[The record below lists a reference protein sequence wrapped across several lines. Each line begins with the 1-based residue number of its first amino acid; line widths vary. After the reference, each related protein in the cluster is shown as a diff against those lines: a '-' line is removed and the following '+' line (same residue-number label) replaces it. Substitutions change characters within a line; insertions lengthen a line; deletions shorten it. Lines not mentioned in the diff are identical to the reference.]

1 MRTVADII
9 NACDTGLA
17 HGLSIQLI
25 EKMNRMVKTPLLVQV
40 NHPKIDASGQQIN
53 AYLQPNA
60 ANSLKLAVEEAGRPL
75 IVNSMLRTTVQQHII
90 RTQYEQDCCGITAAA
105 PPGRSNHEQG
115 LALDIQDPYFWQP
128 YLERHGWAKLGPWD
142 DMHFDYW
149 EGRRDI
155 AKLQIFAFQQL
166 WNQWNPSKLIAIDGA
181 YGPTT
186 ARCIQQ
192 SPLEGWS

>member
-9 NACDTGLA
+9 GSCDTGLA
-17 HGLSIQLI
+17 RGLSKQLI
-25 EKMNRMVKTPLLVQV
+25 QKMNRMVKQPVLVEV
-40 NHPKIDASGQQIN
+40 VHPKIDASGDQIN
-53 AYLQPNA
+53 AFLQPNA
-60 ANSLKLAVEEAGRPL
+60 ANSLLLAVKEADRPML
-75 IVNSMLRTTVQQHII
+75 INSILRTTVQQHII
-90 RTQYEQDCCGITAAA
+90 RTQYEKGLCGITAAA
-105 PPGRSNHEQG
+105 APGRSNHEQG

-149 EGRRDI
+149 DGRRDI

-166 WNQWNPSKLIAIDGA
+166 WNQWNPSKLIVIDGA

-186 ARCIQQ
+186 AQCIQR